1 MADSPAADPSTDPR
15 FAPRP
20 ESASLDAAKM
30 FDLSGRVAI
39 VTGGSRGIGLSI
51 AHGFAAQGAT
61 VVVASR
67 KADACDLA
75 VAEIAEA
82 GGKALAVP
90 THMGDLDSI
99 HQLVDATLGHCGQI
113 DILVNNAANPLG
125 LPMDHISP
133 EAWESSFT
141 VNLRGPFFLFQR
153 CLPSLLESDHAS
165 VINVI
170 SVGAYIPPGSR
181 QATPPCIR
189 QPRPGCYRS
198 LVRWRANIPPEDIS
212 GVRVNAIAPGTVDT
226 TMTRNTGP
234 EAMGRMAELSY
245 TGRIGHPDE
254 LVGAAL
260 LLASDAGSYITGQC
274 IIVDGGFIPAR

>member
-1 MADSPAADPSTDPR
+1 MADSPAADPTTDPR

-20 ESASLDAAKM
+20 DSTSLDVASM

-51 AHGFAAQGAT
+51 AHGFAAQGAK

-67 KADACDLA
+67 KADACDAA
-75 VAEIAEA
+75 VTEIAEA
-82 GGKALAVP
+82 GGEALAVP
-90 THMGDLDSI
+90 VHMGDLDSVNR
-99 HQLVDATLGHCGQI
+99 LADATLEHYGQI

-125 LPMDHISP
+125 LPMEDITP

-153 CLPSLLESDHAS
+153 CLPSLLDSDHAS

-170 SVGAYIPPGSR
+170 SVGAYIPAANTAMYGAAKAGLLSF
-181 QATPPCIR
+181 T
-189 QPRPGCYRS
+189 RS
-198 LVRWRANIPPEDIS
+198 MA
-212 GVRVNAIAPGTVDT
+212 GVYSPQGIRVNAIAPGTVDT

-234 EAMGRMAELSY
+234 EAMGRMADLSHI
-245 TGRIGHPDE
+245 GRIGHPDE
-254 LVGAAL
+254 LVGTAL

-274 IIVDGGFIPAR
+274 IIVDGGFVPAR

>member
-1 MADSPAADPSTDPR
+1 MADSPAADPATDPK

-20 ESASLDAAKM
+20 DSASLDAAKM

-51 AHGFAAQGAT
+51 AHGFTAQGAK

-75 VAEIAEA
+75 VAEVTEA
-82 GGKALAVP
+82 GGEALAVP
-90 THMGDLDSI
+90 THMGDLDSVNR
-99 HQLVDATLGHCGQI
+99 LADATVEHYGQI

-125 LPMDHISP
+125 VPMEDITP
-133 EAWESSFT
+133 EIWDKSFT

-153 CLPSLLESDHAS
+153 CLPALLESDHAS

-170 SVGAYIPPGSR
+170 SVGAYIPAGNTSMYSAAKAGLLSYTRTMAGEYSSR
-181 QATPPCIR
+181 GI
-189 QPRPGCYRS
+189 
-198 LVRWRANIPPEDIS
+198 
-212 GVRVNAIAPGTVDT
+212 RVNAIAPGTVDT

-234 EAMGRMAELSY
+234 EAMARMADLSHI
-245 TGRIGHPDE
+245 GRIGHPDE

-274 IIVDGGFIPAR
+274 IIVDGGFVPPR

>member
-1 MADSPAADPSTDPR
+1 MADSPAADPTTDPR

-20 ESASLDAAKM
+20 DSSSLDAAQM

-51 AHGFAAQGAT
+51 AHGFAAQGAK

-75 VAEIAEA
+75 VAQIAEA
-82 GGKALAVP
+82 GGEALAVP
-90 THMGDLDSI
+90 VHMGDLDSVNR
-99 HQLVDATLGHCGQI
+99 LVDATLEQYGQV
-113 DILVNNAANPLG
+113 DIVVNNAANPLG
-125 LPMDHISP
+125 LPMEHITP

-153 CLPSLLESDHAS
+153 CLPSLLKSDYAS

-170 SVGAYIPPGSR
+170 SVGAYIPAADTSMYSAAKAGLLSF
-181 QATPPCIR
+181 T
-189 QPRPGCYRS
+189 RS
-198 LVRWRANIPPEDIS
+198 MA
-212 GVRVNAIAPGTVDT
+212 GVYSPQGIRVNAIAPGTVDT

-234 EAMGRMAELSY
+234 EAMARMADLSHI
-245 TGRIGHPDE
+245 GRIGHPDE

>member
-1 MADSPAADPSTDPR
+1 MADSPAADPATDPR

-20 ESASLDAAKM
+20 DSASLDAATM

-51 AHGFAAQGAT
+51 AHGFAAQGAKL
-61 VVVASR
+61 VVASR

-75 VAEIAEA
+75 VAEIVEA
-82 GGKALAVP
+82 GGEAVAVP

-99 HQLVDATLGHCGQI
+99 DRLVDATLEHYGQI

-125 LPMDHISP
+125 LPMEDITP

-170 SVGAYIPPGSR
+170 SVGAFIAGGNTSMYSAAKAGLLSF
-181 QATPPCIR
+181 T
-189 QPRPGCYRS
+189 RS
-198 LVRWRANIPPEDIS
+198 MAGVFSPQ

-226 TMTRNTGP
+226 TMTRNSGP
-234 EAMGRMAELSY
+234 EAMGRMSVLSY
-245 TGRIGHPDE
+245 IGRIGNPDE

-274 IIVDGGFIPAR
+274 IIVDGGFVPAR

>member
-1 MADSPAADPSTDPR
+1 MADSPAADPTTDPR
-15 FAPRP
+15 YAPRP
-20 ESASLDAAKM
+20 ESASLDAAQM
-30 FDLSGRVAI
+30 FDLTGRVAI

-51 AHGFAAQGAT
+51 AHGFAAQGAK

-82 GGKALAVP
+82 GGEALAVT
-90 THMGDLDSI
+90 THMGDLNSVNN
-99 HQLVDATLGHCGQI
+99 LVDATLERYGQV

-125 LPMDHISP
+125 VPMTDITP
-133 EAWESSFT
+133 EMWEKSFT

-153 CLPSLLESDHAS
+153 CLPSLLKSDHAS

-170 SVGAYIPPGSR
+170 SVGAYIPGGNTSMYS
-181 QATPPCIR
+181 AAKAGLLSYT
-189 QPRPGCYRS
+189 RS
-198 LVRWRANIPPEDIS
+198 MAGEYSPH

-234 EAMGRMAELSY
+234 EAMGRMAVLSHI
-245 TGRIGHPDE
+245 GRIGHPDE

-274 IIVDGGFIPAR
+274 IIVDGGFIPSR

>member
-1 MADSPAADPSTDPR
+1 MPDSPAADPATDPK

-20 ESASLDAAKM
+20 DSASLDAATM

-51 AHGFAAQGAT
+51 AHGFAAQGAK

-82 GGKALAVP
+82 GGEALAVP
-90 THMGDLDSI
+90 VHMGDLDSVN
-99 HQLVDATLGHCGQI
+99 HLADATVEHYGQI

-125 LPMDHISP
+125 VPMEHITP
-133 EAWESSFT
+133 EIWDKSFT

-170 SVGAYIPPGSR
+170 SVGAYIPAGNTSMYSAAKAGLLSYTR
-181 QATPPCIR
+181 TMAGEYSAQGI
-189 QPRPGCYRS
+189 
-198 LVRWRANIPPEDIS
+198 
-212 GVRVNAIAPGTVDT
+212 RVNAIAPGTVDT

-234 EAMGRMAELSY
+234 EALARMADLSHI
-245 TGRIGHPDE
+245 GRIGHPDE
-254 LVGAAL
+254 LVGTAL

-274 IIVDGGFIPAR
+274 IIVDGGFVPAR

>member
-1 MADSPAADPSTDPR
+1 MAHSPAPDPATDPK

-20 ESASLDAAKM
+20 DSASLDAAKM

-51 AHGFAAQGAT
+51 AQGFAAQGAK

-82 GGKALAVP
+82 GGEALAVP
-90 THMGDLDSI
+90 THMGDLDSVNR
-99 HQLVDATLGHCGQI
+99 LADATLEHYGQI

-125 LPMDHISP
+125 VPMEDITP
-133 EAWESSFT
+133 EIWDKSFT

-170 SVGAYIPPGSR
+170 SVGAYIPAGNTSMYSAAKAGLLSYTRSMAGEYSSR
-181 QATPPCIR
+181 GI
-189 QPRPGCYRS
+189 
-198 LVRWRANIPPEDIS
+198 
-212 GVRVNAIAPGTVDT
+212 RVNAIAPGTVDT

-234 EAMGRMAELSY
+234 EALARMADLSHI
-245 TGRIGHPDE
+245 GRIGHPDE
-254 LVGAAL
+254 LVGTAL

-274 IIVDGGFIPAR
+274 IIVDGGFVPAR

>member
-1 MADSPAADPSTDPR
+1 MADSPAADPTTDPK

-20 ESASLDAAKM
+20 DSGSLDAAQM

-51 AHGFAAQGAT
+51 AHGFAAQGAM

-67 KADACDLA
+67 KADACDRA
-75 VAEIAEA
+75 VAEITEA
-82 GGKALAVP
+82 GGEALAVP
-90 THMGDLDSI
+90 THMGDLDSVN
-99 HQLVDATLGHCGQI
+99 QLADATLEHFGQI

-125 LPMDHISP
+125 LPMTDITP

-153 CLPSLLESDHAS
+153 CLPALLESDHAS

-170 SVGAYIPPGSR
+170 SVGAYIPAGNTSMYS
-181 QATPPCIR
+181 AAKAGLLSFT
-189 QPRPGCYRS
+189 RS
-198 LVRWRANIPPEDIS
+198 MAGEYSPH

-234 EAMGRMAELSY
+234 EAMARMSDLSHI
-245 TGRIGHPDE
+245 GRIGHPDE

-274 IIVDGGFIPAR
+274 IIIDGGFIPPR

>member
-1 MADSPAADPSTDPR
+1 MADSPAADSTTDPR

-20 ESASLDAAKM
+20 DSASLDAAQM

-51 AHGFAAQGAT
+51 AHGFAAQGAK

-75 VAEIAEA
+75 VAEITEA
-82 GGKALAVP
+82 GGEALAVP
-90 THMGDLDSI
+90 VHMGDLDSVN
-99 HQLVDATLGHCGQI
+99 QLADTTLEHYGQI

-125 LPMDHISP
+125 LPMEDITP

-153 CLPSLLESDHAS
+153 CLPSLLDSDHAS

-170 SVGAYIPPGSR
+170 SVGAYIPAANTAMYGAAKAGLLSF
-181 QATPPCIR
+181 T
-189 QPRPGCYRS
+189 RS
-198 LVRWRANIPPEDIS
+198 MA
-212 GVRVNAIAPGTVDT
+212 GVYSPQGIRVNAIAPGTVDT

-234 EAMGRMAELSY
+234 EAMARMSDLSHI
-245 TGRIGHPDE
+245 GRIGHPDE
-254 LVGAAL
+254 LVGTAL
-260 LLASDAGSYITGQC
+260 LLASGAGSYITGQC
-274 IIVDGGFIPAR
+274 IIVDGGFVPAR

>member
-1 MADSPAADPSTDPR
+1 MADSPAADPTTDPR

-20 ESASLDAAKM
+20 DSTSLDAATM

-51 AHGFAAQGAT
+51 AHGFAAQGAK

-82 GGKALAVP
+82 GGETLAVP
-90 THMGDLDSI
+90 VHMGDLDSVN
-99 HQLVDATLGHCGQI
+99 QLADATLEHYGQI

-125 LPMDHISP
+125 LPMEDITP
-133 EAWESSFT
+133 DAWESSFT

-153 CLPSLLESDHAS
+153 CLPSLLDSDHAS

-170 SVGAYIPPGSR
+170 SVGAYIPAANTAMYGAAKAGLLSF
-181 QATPPCIR
+181 T
-189 QPRPGCYRS
+189 RS
-198 LVRWRANIPPEDIS
+198 MA
-212 GVRVNAIAPGTVDT
+212 GVYSPQGIRVNAIAPGTVDT

-234 EAMGRMAELSY
+234 EAMGRMADLSHI
-245 TGRIGHPDE
+245 GRIGHPDE
-254 LVGAAL
+254 LVGTAL

-274 IIVDGGFIPAR
+274 IIVDGGFVPAR

>member
-1 MADSPAADPSTDPR
+1 MSDPAADTATDPR

-20 ESASLDAAKM
+20 DSASLDAAQM

-51 AHGFAAQGAT
+51 AHGFASQGAKL
-61 VVVASR
+61 VVASR
-67 KADACDLA
+67 KAEACDLA

-82 GGKALAVP
+82 GGEALAVP
-90 THMGDLDSI
+90 THMGDLDSVNR
-99 HQLVDATLGHCGQI
+99 LVDATLERFGQI

-125 LPMDHISP
+125 LSMKDITPD
-133 EAWESSFT
+133 AWEKSFT

-153 CLPSLLESDHAS
+153 CLPSLLASDHAS

-170 SVGAYIPPGSR
+170 SVGAYIPAANTAMYAAAKAGLLSF
-181 QATPPCIR
+181 T
-189 QPRPGCYRS
+189 RS
-198 LVRWRANIPPEDIS
+198 MAGVYSPQ

-234 EAMGRMAELSY
+234 EAMARMSDLSHI
-245 TGRIGHPDE
+245 GRIGHPDE

-260 LLASDAGSYITGQC
+260 LLASDAGSYITGRC
-274 IIVDGGFIPAR
+274 IIVDGGFIPSR

>member
-1 MADSPAADPSTDPR
+1 MADSPDPTTDPR
-15 FAPRP
+15 FSPR
-20 ESASLDAAKM
+20 SDAASLDAAQM

-39 VTGGSRGIGLSI
+39 VTGGSRGIGLSM
-51 AHGFAAQGAT
+51 AHGFAAQGAK

-82 GGKALAVP
+82 GGEALAVP
-90 THMGDLDSI
+90 VHMGDLDSVN
-99 HQLVDATLGHCGQI
+99 QLVDSTLEHYGQI

-125 LPMDHISP
+125 LPMTDITP
-133 EAWESSFT
+133 EAWEKSFT

-170 SVGAYIPPGSR
+170 SVGAFIPGGNTAMYS
-181 QATPPCIR
+181 AAKAGLLSFT
-189 QPRPGCYRS
+189 RS
-198 LVRWRANIPPEDIS
+198 MAGEYSPH

-234 EAMGRMAELSY
+234 EAMGRMAVLSY
-245 TGRIGHPDE
+245 IGRIGHPDE

-274 IIVDGGFIPAR
+274 IIIDGGFIPPR

>member
-1 MADSPAADPSTDPR
+1 MADSPAADPTIDPR

-20 ESASLDAAKM
+20 DSASLDAAQM

-51 AHGFAAQGAT
+51 AHGFAAQGAK

-75 VAEIAEA
+75 VAEITKA
-82 GGKALAVP
+82 GGEALAVP
-90 THMGDLDSI
+90 VHMGDLDSVN
-99 HQLVDATLGHCGQI
+99 QLVDATLEHYGQI

-125 LPMDHISP
+125 LPMEDITP

-170 SVGAYIPPGSR
+170 SVGAYIPAANTAMYGAAKAGLLSF
-181 QATPPCIR
+181 T
-189 QPRPGCYRS
+189 RS
-198 LVRWRANIPPEDIS
+198 MA
-212 GVRVNAIAPGTVDT
+212 GVYSPQGIRVNAIAPGTVDT

-234 EAMGRMAELSY
+234 EAMGRMADLSHI
-245 TGRIGHPDE
+245 GRIGHPDE
-254 LVGAAL
+254 LVGTAL

-274 IIVDGGFIPAR
+274 IIVDGGFVPAR

>member
-1 MADSPAADPSTDPR
+1 MADASAPDPTTDPK

-20 ESASLDAAKM
+20 EAASLDAAQM

-51 AHGFAAQGAT
+51 AHGFAAQGAK

-82 GGKALAVP
+82 GGEALAVP
-90 THMGDLDSI
+90 VHMGDLDSVN
-99 HQLVDATLGHCGQI
+99 HLVDATLEHYGQI

-125 LPMDHISP
+125 VPMTDITP
-133 EAWESSFT
+133 EIWEKSFT

-170 SVGAYIPPGSR
+170 SVGAFIAGGNTAMYSSAKAGLLSF
-181 QATPPCIR
+181 T
-189 QPRPGCYRS
+189 RS
-198 LVRWRANIPPEDIS
+198 MAGEYSPH

-234 EAMGRMAELSY
+234 EAMGRMAVLSY
-245 TGRIGHPDE
+245 VGRIGHPDE

-274 IIVDGGFIPAR
+274 IIIDGGFVPPR

>member
-1 MADSPAADPSTDPR
+1 MSDSPAADPATDPR

-20 ESASLDAAKM
+20 DSTSLDAATM

-51 AHGFAAQGAT
+51 AHGFAAQGAK

-67 KADACDLA
+67 KADACDRA

-82 GGKALAVP
+82 GGEAVAVP
-90 THMGDLDSI
+90 THMGDIDSVNR
-99 HQLVDATLGHCGQI
+99 LAEATLEHYGQI

-125 LPMDHISP
+125 VPMEDITP
-133 EAWESSFT
+133 EIWDKSFT

-170 SVGAYIPPGSR
+170 SVGAYIPAGNTSMYS
-181 QATPPCIR
+181 AAKAGLLSYT
-189 QPRPGCYRS
+189 RS
-198 LVRWRANIPPEDIS
+198 MA
-212 GVRVNAIAPGTVDT
+212 GVYSPQGIRVNAIAPGTVDT

-234 EAMGRMAELSY
+234 EALARMADLSHI
-245 TGRIGHPDE
+245 GRIGNPDE
-254 LVGAAL
+254 LVGTAL

-274 IIVDGGFIPAR
+274 IIVDGGFVPAR

>member
-1 MADSPAADPSTDPR
+1 MADSPAADPTTDPK

-20 ESASLDAAKM
+20 DSASLDAATM

-51 AHGFAAQGAT
+51 AHGFAAQGAK

-67 KADACDLA
+67 KADACEAA
-75 VAEIAEA
+75 VAEIAAA
-82 GGKALAVP
+82 GGEALAVP
-90 THMGDLDSI
+90 THMGDLDSVNR
-99 HQLVDATLGHCGQI
+99 LVDATLEHYGQI

-125 LPMDHISP
+125 LPMEDITP

-153 CLPSLLESDHAS
+153 CLPALLESDHAS

-170 SVGAYIPPGSR
+170 SVGAYIPAANTAMYGAAKAGLLSF
-181 QATPPCIR
+181 T
-189 QPRPGCYRS
+189 RS
-198 LVRWRANIPPEDIS
+198 MAGVYSPEGI
-212 GVRVNAIAPGTVDT
+212 RVNAIAPGTVDT

-234 EAMGRMAELSY
+234 EAMARMSDLSHI
-245 TGRIGHPDE
+245 GRIGHPDE

-274 IIVDGGFIPAR
+274 IIVDGGFVPAR

>member
-1 MADSPAADPSTDPR
+1 MADFPAADPAADLR
-15 FAPRP
+15 FVPRP
-20 ESASLDAAKM
+20 DPAALDAAQM

-51 AHGFAAQGAT
+51 AHGFAAQGAK

-67 KADACDLA
+67 KADACDRA
-75 VAEIAEA
+75 VAEISEA
-82 GGKALAVP
+82 GGEALAVP
-90 THMGDLDSI
+90 THMGDLDSVMR
-99 HQLVDATLGHCGQI
+99 LADDAAGHYGHI

-125 LPMDHISP
+125 VPMEDITP
-133 EAWESSFT
+133 EIWDKSFT

-153 CLPSLLESDHAS
+153 CLPALLRSDHAS

-170 SVGAYIPPGSR
+170 SVGAYIPAGTTSMYSAAKAGLLSFTR
-181 QATPPCIR
+181 TMAGEYSARGI
-189 QPRPGCYRS
+189 
-198 LVRWRANIPPEDIS
+198 
-212 GVRVNAIAPGTVDT
+212 RVNAIAPGTVDT

-234 EAMGRMAELSY
+234 EAMARMAGLSHI
-245 TGRIGHPDE
+245 GRIGHPDE

-274 IIVDGGFIPAR
+274 IIVDGGFVPAR

>member
-1 MADSPAADPSTDPR
+1 MADSPAPDPATDPQ

-20 ESASLDAAKM
+20 DSASLDAAKM

-51 AHGFAAQGAT
+51 AHGFAAQGAK

-67 KADACDLA
+67 KADACDVA

-82 GGKALAVP
+82 GGEALAVP
-90 THMGDLDSI
+90 THMGDLDSVN
-99 HQLVDATLGHCGQI
+99 QLADTSLEHYGQI

-125 LPMDHISP
+125 VPMEDITP
-133 EAWESSFT
+133 EIWDKSFT

-170 SVGAYIPPGSR
+170 SVGAYIPAGNTSMYSAAKAGLLSYTRTMAGEYSSR
-181 QATPPCIR
+181 GI
-189 QPRPGCYRS
+189 
-198 LVRWRANIPPEDIS
+198 
-212 GVRVNAIAPGTVDT
+212 RVNAIAPGTVDT

-234 EAMGRMAELSY
+234 EALGRMADLSHI
-245 TGRIGHPDE
+245 GRIGHPDE
-254 LVGAAL
+254 LVGTAL

>member
-1 MADSPAADPSTDPR
+1 MADSPAADPATDPR

-20 ESASLDAAKM
+20 DSTSLDAATM
-30 FDLSGRVAI
+30 FDMSGRVAI

-51 AHGFAAQGAT
+51 AHGFAAQGAK

-82 GGKALAVP
+82 GGEALAVP
-90 THMGDLDSI
+90 VHMGDLDSVNR
-99 HQLVDATLGHCGQI
+99 LADATLEHYGQI

-125 LPMDHISP
+125 LPMEHITP

-153 CLPSLLESDHAS
+153 CLPSLLDSDHAS
-165 VINVI
+165 VVNVI
-170 SVGAYIPPGSR
+170 SVGAYIPAANTAMYGAAKAGLLSF
-181 QATPPCIR
+181 T
-189 QPRPGCYRS
+189 RS
-198 LVRWRANIPPEDIS
+198 MA
-212 GVRVNAIAPGTVDT
+212 GVYSPQGIRVNAIAPGTVDT

-234 EAMGRMAELSY
+234 EAMDRMADLSHI
-245 TGRIGHPDE
+245 GRIGHPDE
-254 LVGAAL
+254 LVGTAL

-274 IIVDGGFIPAR
+274 IIVDGGFVPSR

>member
-1 MADSPAADPSTDPR
+1 MSDPAADTATDPR

-20 ESASLDAAKM
+20 DSASLDAAQM

-51 AHGFAAQGAT
+51 AHGFASQGAKL
-61 VVVASR
+61 VVASR
-67 KADACDLA
+67 KAEACDLA

-82 GGKALAVP
+82 GGEALAVP
-90 THMGDLDSI
+90 TRMGDLDSVNR
-99 HQLVDATLGHCGQI
+99 LVDATLERFGQI

-125 LPMDHISP
+125 LSMKDITPD
-133 EAWESSFT
+133 AWEKSFT

-153 CLPSLLESDHAS
+153 CLPSLLASDHAS

-170 SVGAYIPPGSR
+170 SVGAYIPAANTAMYAAAKAGLLSF
-181 QATPPCIR
+181 T
-189 QPRPGCYRS
+189 RS
-198 LVRWRANIPPEDIS
+198 MAGVYSPQ
-212 GVRVNAIAPGTVDT
+212 GVRLNAIAPGTVDT

-234 EAMGRMAELSY
+234 EAMARMSDLSHI
-245 TGRIGHPDE
+245 GRIGHPDE

-260 LLASDAGSYITGQC
+260 LLASDAGSYITGRC
-274 IIVDGGFIPAR
+274 IIVDGGFIPSR

>member
-1 MADSPAADPSTDPR
+1 
-15 FAPRP
+15 
-20 ESASLDAAKM
+20 M

-51 AHGFAAQGAT
+51 AHGFAAQGAK

-67 KADACDLA
+67 KADACDTA
-75 VAEIAEA
+75 AAEITAA
-82 GGKALAVP
+82 GGQAQAAPV
-90 THMGDLDSI
+90 HMGDLDSVNR
-99 HQLVDATLGHCGQI
+99 LVDATLEHYGQI

-125 LPMDHISP
+125 VPMEDITP
-133 EAWESSFT
+133 QIWDKSFT

-170 SVGAYIPPGSR
+170 SVGAYIPAGITSMYS
-181 QATPPCIR
+181 AAKAGLLSFT
-189 QPRPGCYRS
+189 RS
-198 LVRWRANIPPEDIS
+198 MAGEYSPH

-226 TMTRNTGP
+226 AMTRNTGP
-234 EAMGRMAELSY
+234 EAMDRMADLSHI
-245 TGRIGHPDE
+245 GRIGHPDE

-274 IIVDGGFIPAR
+274 IIVDGGFVPPR

>member
-1 MADSPAADPSTDPR
+1 MADSPAPDPATDPQ

-20 ESASLDAAKM
+20 DSASLDAAKM

-51 AHGFAAQGAT
+51 AHGFAAQGAK

-67 KADACDLA
+67 KADACDQA

-82 GGKALAVP
+82 GGEALAVS
-90 THMGDLDSI
+90 THMGDLDSVN
-99 HQLVDATLGHCGQI
+99 QLADATVEHFGQI

-125 LPMDHISP
+125 VPMEDITP
-133 EAWESSFT
+133 EIWDKSFT

-170 SVGAYIPPGSR
+170 SVGAYIPAGNTSMYSAAKAGLLSYTR
-181 QATPPCIR
+181 TMAGEYS
-189 QPRPGCYRS
+189 PRG
-198 LVRWRANIPPEDIS
+198 I
-212 GVRVNAIAPGTVDT
+212 RVNAIAPGTVDT

-234 EAMGRMAELSY
+234 EALARMADLSHI
-245 TGRIGHPDE
+245 GRIGHPDE
-254 LVGAAL
+254 LVGTAL

-274 IIVDGGFIPAR
+274 IIVDGGFIPTR

>member
-1 MADSPAADPSTDPR
+1 MADSPAADPATDPR
-15 FAPRP
+15 LAPRP
-20 ESASLDAAKM
+20 DSASLDAATM

-51 AHGFAAQGAT
+51 AHGFAAQGAK

-75 VAEIAEA
+75 VAEIVEA
-82 GGKALAVP
+82 GGEAVAVP

-99 HQLVDATLGHCGQI
+99 DRLVDATLEHYGQI

-125 LPMDHISP
+125 LPMEDITP

-170 SVGAYIPPGSR
+170 SVGAYIPAGNTSMYSAAKAGLLSYTR
-181 QATPPCIR
+181 TMAGEYSARGI
-189 QPRPGCYRS
+189 
-198 LVRWRANIPPEDIS
+198 
-212 GVRVNAIAPGTVDT
+212 RVNAIAPGTVDT
-226 TMTRNTGP
+226 TMTRNSGP
-234 EAMGRMAELSY
+234 EAMGRMSVLSY
-245 TGRIGHPDE
+245 IGRIGHPDE

-274 IIVDGGFIPAR
+274 IIVDGGFVPAR

>member
-1 MADSPAADPSTDPR
+1 MADSPAADSTTDPR

-20 ESASLDAAKM
+20 DTASLDAAQM

-51 AHGFAAQGAT
+51 AAGFAAQGAK

-67 KADACDLA
+67 KADACDAA

-82 GGKALAVP
+82 GGEALAVP
-90 THMGDLDSI
+90 VHMGDLDSVN
-99 HQLVDATLGHCGQI
+99 HLADTTLEHYGQI

-125 LPMDHISP
+125 LPMDHITP
-133 EAWESSFT
+133 EAWEKSFT

-170 SVGAYIPPGSR
+170 SVGAYIPGGNTAMYS
-181 QATPPCIR
+181 AAKAGLLSFT
-189 QPRPGCYRS
+189 RS
-198 LVRWRANIPPEDIS
+198 MAGEYSPH

-234 EAMGRMAELSY
+234 EAMARMSDLSHI
-245 TGRIGHPDE
+245 GRIGHPDE

>member
-1 MADSPAADPSTDPR
+1 MADSPAADPATDPK

-20 ESASLDAAKM
+20 DSASLDAAQM

-51 AHGFAAQGAT
+51 AHGFAAQGAK

-75 VAEIAEA
+75 VAEIDEA

-90 THMGDLDSI
+90 THMGDLDSVNR
-99 HQLVDATLGHCGQI
+99 LTDATLERYGQI

-125 LPMDHISP
+125 VPMEDITP
-133 EAWESSFT
+133 EIWDKSFT

-153 CLPSLLESDHAS
+153 CLPALLESDHAS

-170 SVGAYIPPGSR
+170 SVGAYIPAGNTSMYSAAKAGLLSYTR
-181 QATPPCIR
+181 TMAGEYSSQGI
-189 QPRPGCYRS
+189 
-198 LVRWRANIPPEDIS
+198 
-212 GVRVNAIAPGTVDT
+212 RVNAIAPGTVDT

-234 EAMGRMAELSY
+234 EALARMADLSHI
-245 TGRIGHPDE
+245 GRIGHPDE
-254 LVGAAL
+254 LVGTAL

-274 IIVDGGFIPAR
+274 IIVDGGFVPAR

>member
-1 MADSPAADPSTDPR
+1 MADSPAADSTTDPK

-20 ESASLDAAKM
+20 DSASLDAATM

-51 AHGFAAQGAT
+51 AHGFAAQGVT
-61 VVVASR
+61 VVVGSR

-82 GGKALAVP
+82 GGEALAVP
-90 THMGDLDSI
+90 VHMGDLDSVNR
-99 HQLVDATLGHCGQI
+99 LADATLEHYGQI

-125 LPMDHISP
+125 VPMEDITA
-133 EAWESSFT
+133 EIWDKSFT

-153 CLPSLLESDHAS
+153 CLPSLLESEHAS

-170 SVGAYIPPGSR
+170 SVGAYIPAGNTSMYSAAKAGLLSYTR
-181 QATPPCIR
+181 TMAGEYSTRGI
-189 QPRPGCYRS
+189 
-198 LVRWRANIPPEDIS
+198 
-212 GVRVNAIAPGTVDT
+212 RVNAIAPGTVDT

-234 EAMGRMAELSY
+234 EALARMADLSHI
-245 TGRIGHPDE
+245 GRIGHPDE
-254 LVGAAL
+254 LVGTAL

-274 IIVDGGFIPAR
+274 IIVDGGFVPAR

>member
-1 MADSPAADPSTDPR
+1 MADSPAPDPATDPK

-20 ESASLDAAKM
+20 DSASLDAAKM

-51 AHGFAAQGAT
+51 AHGFAAQGAK

-67 KADACDLA
+67 KADACDRA

-82 GGKALAVP
+82 GGEALAVP
-90 THMGDLDSI
+90 VHMGDLDSVNR
-99 HQLVDATLGHCGQI
+99 LADATVEHFGQI

-125 LPMDHISP
+125 VPMEDITP
-133 EAWESSFT
+133 EIWDKSFT

-170 SVGAYIPPGSR
+170 SVGAYIPAGNTSMYSAAKAGLLSYTR
-181 QATPPCIR
+181 TMAGEYSSQGI
-189 QPRPGCYRS
+189 
-198 LVRWRANIPPEDIS
+198 
-212 GVRVNAIAPGTVDT
+212 RVNAIAPGTVDT

-234 EAMGRMAELSY
+234 EAMARMSDLSHI
-245 TGRIGHPDE
+245 GRIGHPDE
-254 LVGAAL
+254 LVGTAL

-274 IIVDGGFIPAR
+274 IIVDGGFVPAR

>member
-1 MADSPAADPSTDPR
+1 
-15 FAPRP
+15 
-20 ESASLDAAKM
+20 M

-51 AHGFAAQGAT
+51 AHGFAAQGAKL
-61 VVVASR
+61 VVASR

-75 VAEIAEA
+75 VAEIVEA
-82 GGKALAVP
+82 GGEAVAVP

-99 HQLVDATLGHCGQI
+99 DRLVDATLEHYGQI

-125 LPMDHISP
+125 LPMEDITP
-133 EAWESSFT
+133 EAWESSFS

-170 SVGAYIPPGSR
+170 SVGAFIAGGNTSMYSAAKAGLLSF
-181 QATPPCIR
+181 T
-189 QPRPGCYRS
+189 RS
-198 LVRWRANIPPEDIS
+198 MAGVFSPQ

-226 TMTRNTGP
+226 TMTRNSGP
-234 EAMGRMAELSY
+234 EAMGRMSVLSY
-245 TGRIGHPDE
+245 IGRIGNPDE

-274 IIVDGGFIPAR
+274 IIVDGGFVPAR

>member
-1 MADSPAADPSTDPR
+1 MADSPASDPATDPS
-15 FAPRP
+15 FSPRP
-20 ESASLDAAKM
+20 DAASLDAAQM

-51 AHGFAAQGAT
+51 AHGFAAQGAK

-82 GGKALAVP
+82 GGEAWAVP
-90 THMGDLDSI
+90 VHMGDLDSVN
-99 HQLVDATLGHCGQI
+99 HLVDATLGRYGQI
-113 DILVNNAANPLG
+113 DIVVNNAANPLG
-125 LPMDHISP
+125 LPMEHITP
-133 EAWESSFT
+133 EAWEKSFT

-153 CLPSLLESDHAS
+153 CLPALLDSDHAS

-170 SVGAYIPPGSR
+170 SVGAYIPAADTSMYSAAKAGLLSL
-181 QATPPCIR
+181 T
-189 QPRPGCYRS
+189 RS
-198 LVRWRANIPPEDIS
+198 MA
-212 GVRVNAIAPGTVDT
+212 GVYSPQGIRVNAIAPGTVDT

-234 EAMGRMAELSY
+234 EAMARMSDLSQI
-245 TGRIGHPDE
+245 GRIGHPDE

>member
-1 MADSPAADPSTDPR
+1 MADSPAADPTTDPR
-15 FAPRP
+15 FAPRAD
-20 ESASLDAAKM
+20 STSLDAATM

-51 AHGFAAQGAT
+51 AHGFAAQGAK

-75 VAEIAEA
+75 VAEITEA
-82 GGKALAVP
+82 GGEALAVP
-90 THMGDLDSI
+90 VHMGDLDSVNR
-99 HQLVDATLGHCGQI
+99 LADATLEHYGQI

-125 LPMDHISP
+125 VPMEDITP
-133 EAWESSFT
+133 EIWDKSFT

-170 SVGAYIPPGSR
+170 SVGAYIPAGNTSMYSAAKAGLLSYTRTMAGEYSSR
-181 QATPPCIR
+181 GI
-189 QPRPGCYRS
+189 
-198 LVRWRANIPPEDIS
+198 
-212 GVRVNAIAPGTVDT
+212 RVNAIAPGTVDT

-234 EAMGRMAELSY
+234 EALARMADLSHI
-245 TGRIGHPDE
+245 GRIGHPDE
-254 LVGAAL
+254 LVGTAL

-274 IIVDGGFIPAR
+274 IIVDGGFVPPR

>member
-1 MADSPAADPSTDPR
+1 MSDSAADTSTDPR

-20 ESASLDAAKM
+20 VSASLGAAQM

-51 AHGFAAQGAT
+51 AHGFAAQGAKL
-61 VVVASR
+61 VVASR

-75 VAEIAEA
+75 AAEIAEA
-82 GGKALAVP
+82 GGEALAVP
-90 THMGDLDSI
+90 THMGDLDSVNR
-99 HQLVDATLGHCGQI
+99 LVDTTLERFGQI

-125 LPMDHISP
+125 LPMEDITP
-133 EAWESSFT
+133 DAWEKSFT

-153 CLPSLLESDHAS
+153 CLPSLLASDHAS

-170 SVGAYIPPGSR
+170 SVGAYIPAADTSMYSAAKAGLLSF
-181 QATPPCIR
+181 T
-189 QPRPGCYRS
+189 RS
-198 LVRWRANIPPEDIS
+198 MA
-212 GVRVNAIAPGTVDT
+212 GVYSPQGIRVNAIAPGTVDT

-234 EAMGRMAELSY
+234 EAMARMSDLSHI
-245 TGRIGHPDE
+245 GRIGHPDE

>member
-1 MADSPAADPSTDPR
+1 MADSPASDPATDPSFP
-15 FAPRP
+15 PRP
-20 ESASLDAAKM
+20 DAASLDASQM

-51 AHGFAAQGAT
+51 AHGFAAQGAN

-67 KADACDLA
+67 KANACDLA

-82 GGKALAVP
+82 GGEALSVP
-90 THMGDLDSI
+90 VHMGDLDSVN
-99 HQLVDATLGHCGQI
+99 QLVDTTLGHYGQI
-113 DILVNNAANPLG
+113 DIVVNNAANPLG
-125 LPMDHISP
+125 LPMEHITP
-133 EAWESSFT
+133 EAWEKSFT

-153 CLPSLLESDHAS
+153 CLPALLDSDHAS

-170 SVGAYIPPGSR
+170 SVGAYIPAADTSMYGAAKAGLLSF
-181 QATPPCIR
+181 T
-189 QPRPGCYRS
+189 RS
-198 LVRWRANIPPEDIS
+198 MA
-212 GVRVNAIAPGTVDT
+212 GVYSPQGIRVNAIAPGTVDT

-234 EAMGRMAELSY
+234 EAMARMSDLSQI
-245 TGRIGHPDE
+245 GRIGHPDE